1 MSNTS
6 QRSIPIIK
14 LYQTLI
20 VSIQVE
26 VTDHLVLEL
35 KEDIGAAIREQDVR
49 GLIIEVSGVDV
60 FDSYIARSIRD
71 IAQISSLMG
80 VDTVLAGLDAG
91 MAVTLVEMGM
101 MLDNVRTAL
110 NLESALELFGRDAI
124 GERPDEEWMLEMLL
138 TEGTRAE
145 YGDDDI

>member
-1 MSNTS
+1 MSTPR
-6 QRSIPIIK
+6 RSIPIIR
-14 LYQTLI
+14 LYETLI
-20 VSIQVE
+20 VAIQIE

-35 KEDIGAAIREQDVR
+35 KENVAAAIREQDVN

-91 MAVTLVEMGM
+91 MAITLVEMGM
-101 MLDNVRTAL
+101 GLDNVRTAL
-110 NLESALELFGRDAI
+110 NLESALEIFGRDTA
-124 GERPDEEWMLEMLL
+124 RRRVDDEWVFAMLAND
-138 TEGTRAE
+138 GAARG
-145 YGDDDI
+145 YGDQDV